1 LLTCRID
8 LNGASVFIMRTPGRC
23 SNIEGCW
30 ISASQRDVWLAVGED
45 FTCPN
50 CGGALSAPPGRSMSM
65 QAMKRAAV
73 MGVTATMAVAAVAVV
88 TVKISTLPW
97 SGQTTVLAMTHAP
110 GSPPAFPS
118 QVQPAQ
124 RLAANP
130 ALVLTGS
137 QGHATP
143 LSQQRFASSA
153 PAAPAAPAALQ
164 RPKTGAA
171 PAPVLLYTAASDP
184 APSPASHN
192 AMQTAASPKVAAPAQ
207 QAAAVEADVPA
218 ALVTLIS
225 QASFVLP
232 PTAQRPVILPISF
245 GRPVGPETDAAP
257 VALHWRHHGLVRRQ
271 SYFLPAPGQD

>member
-184 APSPASHN
+184 A
-192 AMQTAASPKVAAPAQ
+192 